1 MVNVYYDQD
10 ADLGVLEG
18 KTVGIIGYGSQGHAH
33 ALNLRDNGQKV
44 MVGLYAGSRSRD
56 TAAAEGLA
64 VADVAEV
71 AAASDVVMVL
81 IPDHVQG
88 ETYRNEIAPH
98 MSPGKALMVAHGFSL
113 HYREIV
119 PPDNVDVMMVA
130 PKAPGHRMREL
141 FTEGVGVPGLLAVH
155 QDATGNAKQVGLAYA
170 KGVGCTGAGVLETT
184 IKDETESDLFGEQ
197 SILCGGVTALV
208 NAAFETLVEAGY
220 PQEIAYFECL
230 HELKMIVDL
239 MYQGGHN
246 YMHFSVS
253 DTAEYGSLSRRDRI
267 IDEHVRENMRTVL
280 REIQDGTFA
289 REWITENHEGRP
301 RFGPYAGR
309 SADRPHRK
317 HRQGTQGNDALDGPQ
332 VRQAPL
338 APVDPGSQVA
348 GDVQLVE
355 ALRPSQDSPAGGTN
369 MNAEVTCTAVHHR
382 TLVLAGLAAVD
393 CGALAS
399 LSVSG

>member
-10 ADLGVLEG
+10 ADLDILAG
-18 KTVGIIGYGSQGHAH
+18 KTIGMVGYGSQGHAH
-33 ALNLRDNGQKV
+33 ALNLKDNGQKV
-44 MVGLYAGSRSRD
+44 IVGLYPGSRSRA
-56 TAAAEGLA
+56 TAEEAGLE
-64 VADVAEV
+64 VADVPEV
-71 AAASDVVMVL
+71 AKVADVLMMA

-88 ETYRNEIAPH
+88 GVYRDQIAPNLR
-98 MSPGKALMVAHGFSL
+98 PGSAFMVAHGFSI
-113 HYREIV
+113 HYREVV
-119 PPDNVDVMMVA
+119 PSPEMDVMMVA

-141 FTEGVGVPGLLAVH
+141 FTEGVGVPCLLAVH
-155 QDATGNAKQVGLAYA
+155 QDATGNAKQLGLAYA

-184 IKDETESDLFGEQ
+184 IRDETESDLFGEQ

-267 IDEHVRENMRTVL
+267 IDEHVRENMRRIL

-289 REWITENHEGRP
+289 REWISENDEGRP
-301 RFGPYAGR
+301 RFNPM
-309 SADRPHRK
+309 
-317 HRQGTQGNDALDGPQ
+317 
-332 VRQAPL
+332 RQAAQT
-338 APVDPGSQVA
+338 APIENIGKELRAMMPWMDPK
-348 GDVQLVE
+348 
-355 ALRPSQDSPAGGTN
+355 
-369 MNAEVTCTAVHHR
+369 
-382 TLVLAGLAAVD
+382 
-393 CGALAS
+393 
-399 LSVSG
+399 